1 MVEGTTQVPEGRG
14 QESRRDVSGMGE
26 ENHILDRPS
35 MVIGPLPGNGALDA
49 SGGPR
54 RGGRSRQVGS
64 LALNALFILQ

>member
-1 MVEGTTQVPEGRG
+1 MQVPEGRG

-35 MVIGPLPGNGALDA
+35 MVRGLLPGSSALNA
-49 SGGPR
+49 SAGPR
-54 RGGRSRQVGS
+54 RGGKSREVGS

>member
-1 MVEGTTQVPEGRG
+1 MEGTTQVPEGRG

-49 SGGPR
+49 SGSP
-54 RGGRSRQVGS
+54 GGVGD
-64 LALNALFILQ
+64 